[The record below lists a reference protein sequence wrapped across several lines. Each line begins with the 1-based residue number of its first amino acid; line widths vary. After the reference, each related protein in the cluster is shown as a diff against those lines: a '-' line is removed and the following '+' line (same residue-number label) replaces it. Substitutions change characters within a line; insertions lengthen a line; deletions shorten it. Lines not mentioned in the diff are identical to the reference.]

1 MNRRDF
7 LKRSATGAAGVAV
20 AAIPVV
26 NMPAKSDFPETLE
39 DMQAMVNAAKESRE
53 FEYRPEGGWI
63 PEGLCCTP
71 TMVSDHWYYHKG
83 SRIAVLHIRPSDNH
97 ICFDIE
103 NVRDE
108 NKVSY
113 YPPNNNGKDI

>member
-7 LKRSATGAAGVAV
+7 LKRSATGATVIAI
-20 AAIPVV
+20 AAIPSVEA
-26 NMPAKSDFPETLE
+26 PAKSGFPETIE
-39 DMQAMVNAAKESRE
+39 DMQAMVDAAKRSRE
-53 FEYRPEGGWI
+53 FEYRTEGGWI
-63 PEGLCCTP
+63 PEGLSCTP
-71 TMVSDHWYYHKG
+71 TMSSNHWYYHKG

-97 ICFDIE
+97 VCFDIE
-103 NVRDE
+103 NVRDS